1 MKINYCNAIIECC
14 KRAEESNQ
22 HKDLIRFI
30 EESNLIYSD
39 AYCNI
44 TDENMLEWNAEEWI
58 RNIADNNSSIP
69 IEVIE
74 ELNHCFYGDNGDSFI
89 EYCNHIIDIPMF
101 SHSGYYEL
109 CGVYWY
115 HDRYHENIDEDFGY
129 QYECESD
136 GPTINLEELRNKFGK
151 GQFIEQGWDLKKKS
165 K

>member
-1 MKINYCNAIIECC
+1 
-14 KRAEESNQ
+14 
-22 HKDLIRFI
+22 
-30 EESNLIYSD
+30 
-39 AYCNI
+39 
-44 TDENMLEWNAEEWI
+44 MLEWNAEEWI

-115 HDRYHENIDEDFGY
+115 HDRYNENTDEAITYNGDVYVSNVRGFY
-129 QYECESD
+129 SMV
-136 GPTINLEELRNKFGK
+136 TLRV
-151 GQFIEQGWDLKKKS
+151 
-165 K
+165 

>member
-1 MKINYCNAIIECC
+1 MEINYCNAIIECC
-14 KRAEESNQ
+14 KRAEDSPQ
-22 HKDLIRFI
+22 RKDLIRFI
-30 EESNLIYSD
+30 EESNLTISD

-74 ELNHCFYGDNGDSFI
+74 ELNHCFFGDNGDSFV

-115 HDRYHENIDEDFGY
+115 HDRYNENIDEDFGY
-129 QYECESD
+129 QYECELD
-136 GPTINLEELRNKFGK
+136 GPTINLEELRNKHGK
-151 GQFIEQGWDLKKKS
+151 GQFIEKGWDLKKKS